1 VEKLALDFG
10 ILGLFFLGITYIVP
24 ILLVVFV
31 IWAVLKIIKIQ
42 EKKNEMLGEIISHL
56 KEKK

>member
-1 VEKLALDFG
+1 MEKLALDFG